1 MNKSNILYTAIFLI
15 LTSAM
20 MTSCSKENIDNENLD
35 PDDVIVDVVV
45 DSTGVVTCDNLLNI
59 TSDAIN
65 FSGLGT
71 AHLFKMGT
79 NCETG
84 GSNSALNFHVVDA
97 EWDYW
102 GGAPNIFASSD
113 GIPGFAF
120 GTDLDAE
127 IGDTVFLY
135 RSFAGP
141 ESLIHFDSISTY
153 QALENDYAFILSA
166 IGDEDGEFIGG
177 SISGTFINEIGDISP
192 FEASFCVPI
201 SVVCD

>member
-1 MNKSNILYTAIFLI
+1 MNKSNILFIAFVALM
-15 LTSAM
+15 TSAVM
-20 MTSCSKENIDNENLD
+20 ISCSKEDIDNENLD
-35 PDDVIVDVVV
+35 PVDVTVDVVV
-45 DSTGVVTCDNLLNI
+45 DSTGVETCDNLLNI
-59 TSDAIN
+59 ASDAIT

-79 NCETG
+79 NCETA

-97 EWDYW
+97 QWDYW
-102 GGAPNIFASSD
+102 GTAPNIFAASD

-127 IGDTVFLY
+127 VGDTAFLF

-141 ESLIHFDSISTY
+141 QSLIHFDSISTY
-153 QALENDYAFILSA
+153 QALANDYIITLTAM
-166 IGDEDGEFIGG
+166 GDEDGEFIGG
-177 SISGTFINEIGDISP
+177 SVSGSFINEIGDTSP

-201 SVVCD
+201 IVACE